1 MNLNVEDSLNTMNLR
16 ILTSVL
22 NTIKTEFGLRAE
34 HGIISALDIGCDI
47 LKPATP
53 PMKFNQRWNFD
64 TFLYLGPIAMIKI
77 LNAILED
84 ALDSIKRKIVFS
96 MQNIR
101 ALEFM
106 MFHIRAVTSSL
117 KYIASRVPTLQPY
130 LIDEPTQLKLI
141 TIFLRVD

>member
-1 MNLNVEDSLNTMNLR
+1 MNLNVEDSLTTMNLQ

-34 HGIISALDIGCDI
+34 HGIISILDIGCDI
-47 LKPATP
+47 LKPVTP
-53 PMKFNQRWNFD
+53 PMKLNQRWNLD
-64 TFLYLGPIAMIKI
+64 TFQYLGPIAMIKI

-106 MFHIRAVTSSL
+106 IFHIRAVTGSL
-117 KYIASRVPTLQPY
+117 KYIASRVPSPRPY
-130 LIDEPTQLKLI
+130 FIDESTQLKSV